1 MAIEVIKP
9 GLATSVQDLG
19 RPNYLLEYWHSAFRR
34 P

>member
-19 RPNYLLEYWHSAFRR
+19 QPNYYNIGIPFRR